1 MVFTTHGTKIMYILP
16 SSKYFRRSEG
26 TPQTP
31 MAPHGT
37 KIYVYL
43 LARKSFRWVIIGFKP
58 HGIKIYVI
66 IFTCRNRVSA
76 HK

>member
-1 MVFTTHGTKIMYILP
+1 MAPKLCIFYNQVRILDAPWEHHKPHGTP
-16 SSKYFRRSEG
+16 R
-26 TPQTP
+26 QP

-58 HGIKIYVI
+58 HGIKI
-66 IFTCRNRVSA
+66 RQRSDPRS
-76 HK
+76 